1 MELNEILLIVSSAVA
16 VAGLIYSFIETIT
29 KGSKTKRIKLA
40 KILQTLPT
48 YIKEAEAVFGAKTG
62 VAKLAYV
69 LNKINIDC
77 LKADIDF
84 DEDQW
89 KVEIEDIL
97 GTPQKK
103 NITED

>member
-1 MELNEILLIVSSAVA
+1 MELNEILLIISAAVA
-16 VAGLIYSFIETIT
+16 VIGIVYSFIETIT

-77 LKADIDF
+77 LKNDIEF
-84 DEDQW
+84 IEEDW

-97 GTPQKK
+97 STPQKK
-103 NITED
+103 ED